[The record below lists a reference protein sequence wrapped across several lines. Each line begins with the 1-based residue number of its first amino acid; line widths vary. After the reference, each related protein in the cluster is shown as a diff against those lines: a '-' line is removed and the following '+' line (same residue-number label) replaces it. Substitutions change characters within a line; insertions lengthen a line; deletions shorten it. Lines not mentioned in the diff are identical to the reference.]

1 MVLHCAGRWGA
12 PLPGIS
18 TRTAGR
24 ASGPNP
30 PLPWLPMAP
39 SPTRP
44 PASARRTRRQR
55 CQAATATA
63 RERGKKTRRRWR
75 MDCHHWRR
83 SWWGC
88 PKRPG
93 GHPRQEQH
101 RERAR
106 SSRSG
111 TSHRSGTL
119 SRTSGG
125 RTEGGEK
132 RHTNR
137 TRGGGVGI
145 GGGRYG
151 DQKKPRC
158 THAHRSA
165 SAGHRA
171 SLTEAIHQ
179 PSRNSTTNTCR
190 YTATRK
196 NTSNRTKTHLQHCAT
211 NSVAPPPHP
220 PPLQPHPTPHP
231 SHRCPPHPAPPR
243 SGCRGQPHPTAAG
256 SGRAVQVR
264 ARGGAPATHAVG
276 EGGWADRG
284 ALPLPRRPRPYA
296 RALARQAG
304 GEGAGRGDGKRH
316 YHQRR
321 RAPRG
326 GAGAHDARGG
336 HAPATGVAEQGVEY
350 WLAEGTHK
358 IPIGLHILPKHYKK
372 RHLFVFTSTM
382 NT

>member
-196 NTSNRTKTHLQHCAT
+196 NTSNYNRNKNAPTALCYQQRR
-211 NSVAPPPHP
+211 PPPPTLLPSSRTRRHTP
-220 PPLQPHPTPHP
+220 PTDARPTP
-231 SHRCPPHPAPPR
+231 PR
-243 SGCRGQPHPTAAG
+243 PAAG
-256 SGRAVQVR
+256 AGANPTQRQPEAGVQCRCVR
-264 ARGGAPATHAVG
+264 AAGHRPHTRSARGDGQTGALSLSRVDRGRTRAHSLARRVGKERAGGTGNATTTSGGARREGARGHTMREVAT
-276 EGGWADRG
+276 
-284 ALPLPRRPRPYA
+284 RPRPGLLNRGSSTGWL
-296 RALARQAG
+296 RALTKYQSGCTSFLNITRIGTYLSLQA
-304 GEGAGRGDGKRH
+304 
-316 YHQRR
+316 Q
-321 RAPRG
+321 
-326 GAGAHDARGG
+326 
-336 HAPATGVAEQGVEY
+336 
-350 WLAEGTHK
+350 
-358 IPIGLHILPKHYKK
+358 
-372 RHLFVFTSTM
+372 
-382 NT
+382 

>member
-1 MVLHCAGRWGA
+1 
-12 PLPGIS
+12 
-18 TRTAGR
+18 
-24 ASGPNP
+24 
-30 PLPWLPMAP
+30 
-39 SPTRP
+39 
-44 PASARRTRRQR
+44 
-55 CQAATATA
+55 
-63 RERGKKTRRRWR
+63 

-211 NSVAPPPHP
+211 NSVAPPPP
-220 PPLQPHPTPHP
+220 PSSPPAAPDATPL
-231 SHRCPPHPAPPR
+231 PPMPAPPR
-243 SGCRGQPHPTAAG
+243 PAPQRVPGPTPPNGSRKRACSAGACARRGTGHTRGRRGGMGRPGRSPSPASTAA
-256 SGRAVQVR
+256 VR
-264 ARGGAPATHAVG
+264 ARTRSP
-276 EGGWADRG
+276 GGWGRSGQGGRETPLPPAAARAARGRGGTRCARWPRARDRG
-284 ALPLPRRPRPYA
+284 C
-296 RALARQAG
+296 
-304 GEGAGRGDGKRH
+304 
-316 YHQRR
+316 
-321 RAPRG
+321 
-326 GAGAHDARGG
+326 
-336 HAPATGVAEQGVEY
+336 
-350 WLAEGTHK
+350 
-358 IPIGLHILPKHYKK
+358 
-372 RHLFVFTSTM
+372 
-382 NT
+382 